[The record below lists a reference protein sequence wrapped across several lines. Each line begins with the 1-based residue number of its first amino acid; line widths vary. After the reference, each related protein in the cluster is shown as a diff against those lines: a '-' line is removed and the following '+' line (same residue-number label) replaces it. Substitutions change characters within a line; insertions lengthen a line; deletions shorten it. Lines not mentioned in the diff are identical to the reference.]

1 MGLIFML
8 ITMCYDVVPEVFGT
22 FNRTT
27 ATPSE
32 VQLSSTLQTIVA
44 SFAKDPFI
52 SPAPAWPKYNPN
64 RATLANLAFNG
75 NVALNNVVQT
85 SSPSQLDQTCTAFWD
100 KFLLLPPTGAGR
112 V

>member
-1 MGLIFML
+1 ML